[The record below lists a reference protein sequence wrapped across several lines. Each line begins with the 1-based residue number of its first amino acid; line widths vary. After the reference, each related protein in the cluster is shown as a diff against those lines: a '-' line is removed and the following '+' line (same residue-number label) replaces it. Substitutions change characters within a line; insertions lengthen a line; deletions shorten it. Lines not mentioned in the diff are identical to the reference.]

1 MADWASTTY
10 QNILA
15 SMADGVMTLD
25 PEGRI
30 TTFNPAAENLLGLR
44 AGDVLGRPFGQ
55 AFIVQEDW
63 DALSDLVLGAVF
75 EARATR
81 SATVDITVAGERRTL
96 LVNTTFLPRDA
107 EAPGV
112 VVVMSDMTEARRRL
126 HAERL
131 FGQYVDS
138 RVVER
143 LLALEDGAESL
154 RERREMTIMFTDL
167 VGYTRIAERLDV
179 AVLVDFLNVYFE
191 AVTRPVQR
199 NGGLVDKFIGD
210 SVMSLWG
217 GPFDAAADP
226 PCRACRAALEQRTA
240 MEGVREWARRSGL
253 AIGDPQRIDV
263 RVGIST
269 GPVVVGSFGPAG
281 NRSFTVLGD
290 AVNVAARLEKTGKDY
305 GVGIVAA
312 AATRAA
318 AGHHFRFRALETK
331 QLQGRDRPE
340 AIFELLAEAPAGSGA
355 GSGARDLERK
365 PARRRAVR
373 SARDP

>member
-1 MADWASTTY
+1 MADWASSTY

-30 TTFNPAAENLLGLR
+30 TTFNPAAENLLGLS
-44 AGDVLGRPFGQ
+44 AAAVLGRPFGE
-55 AFIVQEDW
+55 AFILQEDW

-81 SATVDITVAGERRTL
+81 SATVDLTVAGERRTL

-112 VVVMSDMTEARRRL
+112 VVVMSDMTDARRRL
-126 HAERL
+126 HAERM
-131 FGQYVDS
+131 FGQYVDA

-143 LLALEDGAESL
+143 LLALEEGAETL

-167 VGYTRIAERLDV
+167 VGYTGIAERLDTSS
-179 AVLVDFLNVYFE
+179 LVDFLNVYFE

-217 GPFDAAADP
+217 GPFDTAADP
-226 PCRACRAALEQRTA
+226 PCRACRAAMEQCAA
-240 MEGVREWARRSGL
+240 MADVRAWVRGAGL
-253 AIGDPQRIDV
+253 AISDPERIAV

-269 GPVVVGSFGPAG
+269 GPVVVGSFGPTG

-290 AVNVAARLEKTGKDY
+290 AVNVAARLEKTGKIY
-305 GVGIVAA
+305 GVRIVAS
-312 AATRAA
+312 AATRQAA
-318 AGHHFRFRALETK
+318 EHRFRFRALETTR
-331 QLQGRDRPE
+331 LTGRDRPE
-340 AIFELLAEAPAGSGA
+340 TIFELLSEREPAAAEAAGP
-355 GSGARDLERK
+355 RE
-365 PARRRAVR
+365 PVR
-373 SARDP
+373 SGRDA